1 MVKLR
6 SSAAWAG
13 NDIAAT
19 IAAFK
24 SNLRICVL
32 IRLLGIC
39 VGGIFC
45 GEPWHI
51 PNQVRGRLAPE
62 NASTAGRTR
71 GPSGRPCVRLSIR
84 CYLPQPACLLQ
95 ASCALGLAFS
105 HCVIERVSLFDILL
119 FMQVQYL
126 RTTGA
131 LWPSSLLSL
140 TQAVIHLV
148 SSALWRCA
156 CAGRQ
161 NDVAEAAAMIKQ
173 RLRIVVSR

>member
-1 MVKLR
+1 
-6 SSAAWAG
+6 
-13 NDIAAT
+13 
-19 IAAFK
+19 
-24 SNLRICVL
+24 
-32 IRLLGIC
+32 
-39 VGGIFC
+39 
-45 GEPWHI
+45 
-51 PNQVRGRLAPE
+51 VRGRLAPE

-131 LWPSSLLSL
+131 LWPSSLLSV
-140 TQAVIHLV
+140 TQAVIPLV
-148 SSALWRCA
+148 SSAVWRCA
-156 CAGRQ
+156 RAG
-161 NDVAEAAAMIKQ
+161 DASVARRTNPRNRS
-173 RLRIVVSR
+173 RLGNYDTRWHGLV